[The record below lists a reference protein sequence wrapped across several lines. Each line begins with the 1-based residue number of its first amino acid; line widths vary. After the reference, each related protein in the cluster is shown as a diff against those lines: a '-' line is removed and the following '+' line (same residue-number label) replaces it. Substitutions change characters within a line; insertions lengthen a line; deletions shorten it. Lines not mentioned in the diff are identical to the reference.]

1 MAMSSQQ
8 IMAGVA
14 GAAILVLGAYALG
27 RQQAAPEAAAV
38 AAAQASPQSAVP
50 AGTEASP
57 SGPQASSPSASVS
70 LKEPATSPAPR
81 TPVPSPATA
90 QGGQPARSA
99 TNAPAPAAAPVCEGC
114 ASVVSVHSEV
124 REGQASGL
132 GVVGGAVIG
141 GLLGSQ
147 VGGGT
152 GKKIATVGGAVAGG
166 YAGNEIEKRQR
177 SQTVWRVKLRQAD
190 GSLRSV
196 ELAQDPQ
203 VQVGEVVRWRDGRL
217 EKP

>member
-1 MAMSSQQ
+1 MAMNSQQ

-14 GAAILVLGAYALG
+14 GAAVLVLGAYALG
-27 RQQAAPEAAAV
+27 RQQAAPEPAV
-38 AAAQASPQSAVP
+38 AGPVQAATQAQTSTTPAAEQAPGQSAPSTP
-50 AGTEASP
+50 AATRSEAP
-57 SGPQASSPSASVS
+57 TRVATR
-70 LKEPATSPAPR
+70 PATP
-81 TPVPSPATA
+81 PVTGSESARAEAGPVS
-90 QGGQPARSA
+90 GGSAARL
-99 TNAPAPAAAPVCEGC
+99 CEGC
-114 ASVVSVHSEV
+114 ASVVAVHSEV

-177 SQTVWRVKLRQAD
+177 SQTIWRVKLRQAD

-203 VQVGEVVRWRDGRL
+203 VHVGEVVRWRDGRL
-217 EKP
+217 ERP